1 MTKKVKLSDTI
12 PKIKKVVET
21 KANPGRAWRWR
32 VAYAQ
37 YDKTEV
43 YASLAEDLIKSKL
56 RRPYAQYKITFR
68 MENDVQVIRVW
79 YSDVSRA
86 TYYIEA
92 F

>member
-32 VAYAQ
+32 IAYAQ
-37 YDKTEV
+37 YDKAEV
-43 YASLAEDLIKSKL
+43 YASLAEDLIKSRVKCSVKW
-56 RRPYAQYKITFR
+56 KINCRT
-68 MENDVQVIRVW
+68 EEDVQIIRVW